1 LQTTTSFIDA
11 AICSQPELIGE
22 IQRLLQEKLSIRVES
37 PETNLLETGALDS
50 VAQVHLLL
58 HLEKR
63 FGLRLPMENLE
74 VDSLLSVAS
83 IAELVANSLQVQADW
98 PASALSSET
107 NERQALIREIQALC
121 ADKLSIQVEADTD
134 LLETGV
140 FDSMTLVQF
149 ILHLEERFAFHLPME
164 DIEIDSFRSVTK
176 IGELVANRTR
186 DNSLTRRLSAGR

>member
-1 LQTTTSFIDA
+1 LRTTTSFIDS
-11 AICSQPELIGE
+11 AISGQQELISE

-37 PETNLLETGALDS
+37 PRTNLLETGALDS

-58 HLEKR
+58 HLEKH

-74 VDSLLSVAS
+74 VDSFVSIAS
-83 IAELVANSLQVQADW
+83 IAELVANCLRVQTEW
-98 PASALSSET
+98 PAPALTSEMDG
-107 NERQALIREIQALC
+107 RRGLVREIQALC

-149 ILHLEERFAFHLPME
+149 ILHLEERFTFHLPME
-164 DIEIDSFRSVTK
+164 DIEVDSFRSVTK
-176 IGELVANRTR
+176 IAELVANRTR
-186 DNSLTRRLSAGR
+186 DNSLTRRLSATR